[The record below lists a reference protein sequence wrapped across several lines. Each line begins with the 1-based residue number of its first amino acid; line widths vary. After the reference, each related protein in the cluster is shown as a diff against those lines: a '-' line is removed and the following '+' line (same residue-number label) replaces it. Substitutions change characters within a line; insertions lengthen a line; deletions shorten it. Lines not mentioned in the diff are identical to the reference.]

1 MIGHIDEPLE
11 NSTICAPEIVC
22 RGWAYSEEGISSI
35 KIYID
40 GKKAGNAEFGLQRMD
55 VKTAMPDYPDI
66 EESGFIFSKIIPLDR
81 GSHRLKVKVREKTG
95 KRTDL
100 GEVPFSIK
108 KTDMECTITE
118 TRRRVSFHYLEGM
131 GIELG
136 AMDKSLPTSGR
147 VVVKYVD
154 RLSSSELL
162 NHYPDSDQLQLV
174 KIDVIDNGE
183 TLSTFENDSLDF
195 IVANHFLE
203 HCENPIGTIRNHLK
217 KIKQGGILF
226 YTIPEKNFT
235 FDKDRPLTTFEHLI
249 SEDIGM
255 PAIPRKNHFYEWVT
269 LVEKVRDVN
278 AITDRVSLLIQMNYS
293 IHYHVWDIETIFQ
306 FLDKIN
312 DYLKNQFRVLY
323 FEKNENEIISVI
335 QKK

>member
-11 NSTICAPEIVC
+11 NSTICAPEVVC
-22 RGWAYSEEGISSI
+22 RGWAYSEEGIASV

-40 GKKAGNAEFGLQRMD
+40 NKKAGIAEFGLQRTD

-66 EESGFIFSKIIPLDR
+66 EESGFKFSKIIPLDS
-81 GSHRLKVKVREKTG
+81 GLHRLKVKVREKTG
-95 KRTDL
+95 KKFDL
-100 GEVPFSIK
+100 GEVAFFIR
-108 KTDMECTITE
+108 KTDIACKLTE
-118 TRRRVSFHYLEGM
+118 TRRRVGFHYLEGT
-131 GIELG
+131 GIEIG
-136 AMDKSLPTSGR
+136 AMDKPLPTSGR

-255 PAIPRKNHFYEWVT
+255 PSIPRKNHFNEWVT

-278 AITDRVSLLIQMNYS
+278 AINDRVSLLIQMNYS
-293 IHYHVWDIETIFQ
+293 IHYHVWDIDTIFH

-312 DYLKNQFRVLY
+312 DYLNNQFRVLY